1 MGKTLKRPLTVF
13 LTITLILSM
22 TITPSFCTNEP
33 VNINGQPTTDSAE
46 GPNTGDSPD
55 DYGDISGSD
64 DNTDSS
70 ANESSGGSGDSSG
83 SADEPE
89 QPADPEPEPEPE
101 PEPNP
106 EPEPEPKPGP
116 KPEPLV
122 PHKVKANGTADA
134 AISFAM
140 QFKGLKGL
148 KAVKK
153 RMKFHGYNAWYP
165 SFYSQWCAWFVSNC
179 GRMTGSSKR
188 IGASVLVN
196 ILAYKTV
203 NSCGAKITFV
213 NYKFFKAKRFFF
225 KKSRRYYNKNY
236 KPRKGDLIIF
246 SKDGKFWWSH
256 VGLVTANH
264 DKPRKD
270 VPTIEG
276 NTSSLNFKK
285 SLVAEK
291 RRTSRK
297 GFRIVAYIRPKY
309 KK

>member
-1 MGKTLKRPLTVF
+1 MGKTLKRPATIF

-33 VNINGQPTTDSAE
+33 VNTNSQTTADSAE
-46 GPNTGDSPD
+46 GLNTGDSPD
-55 DYGDISGSD
+55 DSGDIYGSD
-64 DNTDSS
+64 DNIDSGL
-70 ANESSGGSGDSSG
+70 NDSSGGSGDNSG
-83 SADEPE
+83 SVDEPE

-101 PEPNP
+101 PEPKP
-106 EPEPEPKPGP
+106 DPKPDP
-116 KPEPLV
+116 KPQPLV

-134 AISFAM
+134 AISFAR
-140 QFKGLKGL
+140 QFKNLTGL

-153 RMKFHGYNAWYP
+153 RMKFHGYKAWYP
-165 SFYSQWCAWFVSNC
+165 SFYSQWCAWFISNC
-179 GRMTGSSKR
+179 GRMTGSSKI

-196 ILAYKTV
+196 SLAYKTV